1 MKNKIYCWKQIKRT
15 LEGRFTFM
23 RQIYYACITK
33 KKLQPKI
40 LILSFDFQNLHF
52 YNKEKFSQKKK
63 IISVFN
69 ENTD

>member
-1 MKNKIYCWKQIKRT
+1 MH
-15 LEGRFTFM
+15 
-23 RQIYYACITK
+23 ASPK
-33 KKLQPKI
+33 KKLQPKN